1 MTATEIAS
9 LAISLAGGGRSLVD
23 LDTDTSQ
30 QAETCRKWYAAAR
43 DECLAS
49 HPWNFAMQRTVLKQ
63 VAAPIESY
71 DNNGTNTVVTTVGEH
86 GLTTGQKVLME
97 GVENEP
103 DLNDTWTITTV
114 DSYSFRLDDSPPA
127 AFFELDGGYYIKP
140 VFGWKY
146 QYNLPAGCLRVCN
159 VNGMEANEEDSR
171 PYAIEGSKL
180 LTDESPV
187 QLRYVYQHT
196 TTAAWPQT
204 FTNAFA
210 YLLASYIA
218 TDLKGSAG
226 KSMELRQMFETAIG
240 PKAKG
245 RDSRQ
250 GKGRRRQPIY
260 DSDVV
265 RARRGWNGSFIGY

>member
-30 QAETCRKWYAAAR
+30 QAATCRKWYAAAR

-49 HPWNFAMQRTVLKQ
+49 HPWNFAMKRVTLRQ
-63 VAAPIESY
+63 VPIAIESY
-71 DNNGTNTVVTTVGEH
+71 DNDGTNTVLTLTGTHELVTGQVVVVADAVTT
-86 GLTTGQKVLME
+86 
-97 GVENEP
+97 P
-103 DLNDTWTITTV
+103 ALNGTWTITVV
-114 DSYSFRLDDSPPA
+114 DEYSFVLDDSPA
-127 AFFELDGGYYIKP
+127 ATYTEDDGTYRVKP
-140 VFGWKY
+140 VFGWEY
-146 QYNLPAGCLRVCN
+146 QYSLPAGCLRVHN
-159 VNGMEANEEDSR
+159 VNGKEANEEDSR
-171 PYAIEGSKL
+171 PYAIEASKL

-196 TTAAWPQT
+196 TTADWPQT
-204 FTNAFA
+204 FVNAFA

-218 TDLKGSAG
+218 TDIKGSAG